1 MFVKVFFQD
10 GLFADEIV
18 FEVLF
23 EDFDGLVGGENSEE
37 QGFGLDGGGYVG
49 N

>member
-1 MFVKVFFQD
+1 MFVQVFFQD
-10 GLFADEIV
+10 GLFPDEIV

-23 EDFDGLVGGENSEE
+23 EDFDGLVGGEDSEE
-37 QGFGLDGGGYVG
+37 EGLGLDGGGYVG